1 MCLRFIASN
10 LECVDSLTGLPDQI
24 GQLLYKECE
33 RLEKFNSKEYS
44 PDSTQKCLL
53 KFATAYPDSLIESMN
68 LSFKSNQFLFQ
79 LKPIISV
86 CFIKRLDLTACNLNQ
101 LCNGENESERIDL
114 IEILKESACSL
125 EYLNLS
131 SNKLDENFVK
141 KFTLTQRLGCLNFIR
156 LFCVDLSKNYKLKS
170 IDLNKYFNKKYES
183 LNEIYI
189 SRLKT
194 DEKEVNAKNAHE
206 SFRLCEC
213 KQLDK
218 NQSIKN
224 SGWISSLPLEKLTS
238 FKIKDH
244 FNPSQEYKNLVKEI
258 RSGKKI
264 SSQSNLS
271 FYSKQKQ
278 KQQAITTCLAPDE
291 LLNTTMDVLFEF
303 VVLKREC
310 SCFAPS
316 QQHVFLS
323 PSVLNKLNNLNN
335 KINKANKSTKTT
347 INNKSSINNQ
357 LQNLVIDNELLNMYR

>member
-1 MCLRFIASN
+1 MAHIIFLCFNYFNYFFNFTILF
-10 LECVDSLTGLPDQI
+10 
-24 GQLLYKECE
+24 KECE

-244 FNPSQEYKNLVKEI
+244 FNPSQGN
-258 RSGKKI
+258 
-264 SSQSNLS
+264 Q
-271 FYSKQKQ
+271 
-278 KQQAITTCLAPDE
+278 
-291 LLNTTMDVLFEF
+291 
-303 VVLKREC
+303 
-310 SCFAPS
+310 
-316 QQHVFLS
+316 
-323 PSVLNKLNNLNN
+323 N
-335 KINKANKSTKTT
+335 KINHFDF
-347 INNKSSINNQ
+347 SSF
-357 LQNLVIDNELLNMYR
+357 L